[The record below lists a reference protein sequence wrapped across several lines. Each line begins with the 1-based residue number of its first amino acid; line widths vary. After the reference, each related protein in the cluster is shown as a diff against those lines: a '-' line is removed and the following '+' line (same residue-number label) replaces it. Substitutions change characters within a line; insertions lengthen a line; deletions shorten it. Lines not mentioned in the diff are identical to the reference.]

1 VTVYAPGTLETDP
14 KKQNMA
20 LQQQASAISSVTT
33 DTATN
38 TTNIATNTANIATNT
53 TNIAN
58 LTSGIAGHI
67 SGLTLSTAG
76 SSSTFSVAAGVAA
89 DSTGASFMALGS
101 SISKTTGSWAVGS
114 GNGALDT
121 GTIANNTWYHVYEIK
136 RTDTNVVDVVLST
149 SASSPTMPTD
159 YTLSRRIGSMKTDGS
174 AHWVKFFQLG
184 DAFYWDV
191 PVQDVSATNPGTS
204 AVTRTL
210 TTPLGVKTT
219 AILNMVWSAPAA
231 SSSRMLLTSL
241 DIADTAAS
249 SSAFNLW
256 APVGSTGSASNVFVT
271 TNTSSQIRSRTDA
284 SDAGATLLIV
294 TSGWVDSRGR

>member
-1 VTVYAPGTLETDP
+1 MTVYAPGTLETDQ
-14 KKQNMA
+14 KKQNIA
-20 LQQQASAISSVTT
+20 LQQQASAIS
-33 DTATN
+33 TN
-38 TTNIATNTANIATNT
+38 TDSIATNT
-53 TNIAN
+53 TDITN
-58 LTSGIAGHI
+58 LKLGIPGYLF
-67 SGLTLSTAG
+67 GLTLSTAG
-76 SSSTFSVAAGVAA
+76 SSATFSVAAGSAG
-89 DSTGASFMALGS
+89 DSAGSKIINLAS
-101 SISKTTGSWAVGS
+101 SISKTTGAWAVGT

-121 GTIANNTWYHVYEIK
+121 GSIANGTWYHVFLIQ
-136 RTDTNVVDVVLST
+136 RTDTGVVDVLIST
-149 SASSPTMPTD
+149 SASSPTMPTG
-159 YTLSRRIGSMKTDGS
+159 YTLTRRIGSMLTNGS
-174 AHWVKFFQLG
+174 AQWTKFFQLD

-210 TTPLGVKTT
+210 TTPLGVKVT
-219 AILNMVWSAPAA
+219 AILSMVWTAPAA

-284 SDAGATLLIV
+284 SDVGATLLIV
-294 TSGWVDSRGR
+294 TSGWIDSRGR